1 MTVSA
6 GSRGFLSGRR
16 GPQIGAVVLTALV
29 VGVAC
34 FMVWHYLRG
43 DVLREVGVVEARL
56 VAPKRL
62 ELLVA
67 TCHPPQ
73 VSLWERDVGLQVKA
87 MSVSPSSQGG
97 VDCRVSVEFDLRKPL
112 GDRAIVDQHTGQVV
126 NITTAR

>member
-1 MTVSA
+1 M
-6 GSRGFLSGRR
+6 
-16 GPQIGAVVLTALV
+16 
-29 VGVAC
+29 
-34 FMVWHYLRG
+34 
-43 DVLREVGVVEARL
+43 REVGVVEARL